1 MSNTSLLKEQDN
13 QTQKLQPVQGILD
26 VLDNCGFVRGS
37 GYLADADDAY
47 VSMALI
53 RKHGLRRGDLI
64 VGAVGTPKDSKQN
77 GNGRRQRQQFA
88 PLERLDSVNGAPP
101 AAAQQRPKFGDLV
114 PLYPTERLRLETEP
128 GNLTTRTIDLVMPI
142 GKGQRALIV
151 APPKAGKT
159 VVLQHIA
166 AAIGKNHPDCHLMVV
181 LVGERPEEVTDM
193 RRTVPG
199 EVIASTFDR
208 PAADHTALA
217 ELAIERA
224 KRLVE
229 QGQDVVVLLDSLTRL
244 GRAYNVTAP
253 SSGRTLSGGIDS
265 AALFP
270 PKYLLGAAR
279 NIEDGGSLTIIATTL
294 VETGSLGDTLIYEE
308 YKGTGNA
315 ELKLDRTL
323 ASRRVFPAVDIEAS
337 GTRRE
342 EWLLS
347 PDELA
352 VTHRLRRALAS
363 PAARDGRDG
372 RQGIDQLLESLRKTR
387 TNIEFLSQLQR
398 PAAAA

>member
-1 MSNTSLLKEQDN
+1 
-13 QTQKLQPVQGILD
+13 
-26 VLDNCGFVRGS
+26 
-37 GYLADADDAY
+37 
-47 VSMALI
+47 
-53 RKHGLRRGDLI
+53 
-64 VGAVGTPKDSKQN
+64 
-77 GNGRRQRQQFA
+77 
-88 PLERLDSVNGAPP
+88 
-101 AAAQQRPKFGDLV
+101 
-114 PLYPTERLRLETEP
+114 
-128 GNLTTRTIDLVMPI
+128 
-142 GKGQRALIV
+142 
-151 APPKAGKT
+151 
-159 VVLQHIA
+159 
-166 AAIGKNHPDCHLMVV
+166 MVV

-193 RRTVPG
+193 RRTAPG

-279 NIEDGGSLTIIATTL
+279 NIENGGSLTIIATTL

-363 PAARDGRDG
+363 PATRDGRDG

>member
-1 MSNTSLLKEQDN
+1 MSNTSLPQEQDTE
-13 QTQKLQPVQGILD
+13 TQKLQPVQGILD
-26 VLDNCGFVRGS
+26 VLDNCGFVRAS

-47 VSMALI
+47 VPMALI

-64 VGAVGTPKDSKQN
+64 VGAAGTPKDSKQN
-77 GNGRRQRQQFA
+77 GNGRRQRQQSA

-101 AAAQQRPKFGDLV
+101 AAAQRRPKFEDLV

-166 AAIGKNHPDCHLMVV
+166 AAVGKNHPDCHLMVV

-193 RRTVPG
+193 RRTAPG

-208 PAADHTALA
+208 QAADHTALA

-229 QGQDVVVLLDSLTRL
+229 QGLDVVVLLDSLTRL
-244 GRAYNVTAP
+244 GRAYNLAAP
-253 SSGRTLSGGIDS
+253 PSGRILSGGVDS

-270 PKYLLGAAR
+270 PKRLLGAAR

-294 VETGSLGDTLIYEE
+294 VETGSVGDTVIYEE

-315 ELKLDRTL
+315 ELKLDRNL

-342 EWLLS
+342 ELLLS

-363 PAARDGRDG
+363 PGARDG

-387 TNIEFLSQLQR
+387 TNIEFLSQLQHR
-398 PAAAA
+398 VAAAA